1 MVEWSITAVLKT
13 VELKGS
19 GGSNPSLSAN
29 HLKLSAKRW
38 AFFVQGRQELAPVR
52 ACAKKP
58 IGRQAVSF
66 KWFARAPRRA
76 GRDVGALCAT
86 KSRTLPQI
94 HFGKDN
100 IGDSIFKSQNR
111 EFCGEKLKMSL

>member
-38 AFFVQGRQELAPVR
+38 AFFVQGRQELASVR
-52 ACAKKP
+52 ACAKKAHRP
-58 IGRQAVSF
+58 SGRELQIVCKGPAASGKGRV
-66 KWFARAPRRA
+66 ARSAANP
-76 GRDVGALCAT
+76 
-86 KSRTLPQI
+86 P
-94 HFGKDN
+94 
-100 IGDSIFKSQNR
+100 SIF
-111 EFCGEKLKMSL
+111 